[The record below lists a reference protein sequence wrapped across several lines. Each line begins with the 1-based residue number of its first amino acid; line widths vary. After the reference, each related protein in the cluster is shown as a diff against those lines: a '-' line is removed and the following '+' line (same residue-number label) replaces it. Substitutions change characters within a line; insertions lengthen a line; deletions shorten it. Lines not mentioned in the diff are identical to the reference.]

1 MRFRQNLIGLV
12 LIIQYLDVSP
22 ENGQVTYCRVRY
34 SAKQVLVQNS
44 ITRIFHYDCPANRR
58 FSHVLLVLF
67 GRIVWQLKEKDTHAR
82 SVKMAVIN
90 FVFMACNSSWFVAKL
105 PSTNL
110 IPKNKT

>member
-1 MRFRQNLIGLV
+1 MRFRQNLIGLI

-67 GRIVWQLKEKDTHAR
+67 GRIVCLAIKRKRHTCKKCQDG
-82 SVKMAVIN
+82 
-90 FVFMACNSSWFVAKL
+90 CN
-105 PSTNL
+105 
-110 IPKNKT
+110 